1 MTEKVSGAAPAA
13 AHRPHEPVQPG
24 EHAKRHGFRRTMTG
38 RVVKAKMAKTVVVE
52 VVSHSRDSLYGKY
65 VRSRAR
71 YKAHDEK
78 GEIKAGD
85 EVEIQESR
93 PLSRDKRWVVTRL
106 VKKYVEE

>member
-13 AHRPHEPVQPG
+13 AQGPHEPAQ
-24 EHAKRHGFRRTMTG
+24 RHGFRRKMTG

-78 GEIKAGD
+78 GEMKAGD